1 MNIGGVTSK
10 IEKPVCTELFNQY
23 HIVCISELKT
33 TFPFGVP
40 GFVSIRSLELSG
52 EEHRGGV
59 AVLFR
64 SDLWH
69 EVQEVIRERDQI
81 WFKLY
86 STPGFRFC
94 SVYNAPSDSPYYDPR
109 ILSLVQSH
117 AKSSSD
123 NIVVLGDINARI
135 SDFSQ
140 LEVPNAGISYN
151 KNIDQGSNSNGK
163 SVIKVCLACDIKP
176 LNHLMYKSQSFEGN
190 LTYKKGGKWTS
201 QLDWCLVSAKALD
214 SVSSFSV
221 LQSAGLPT
229 DHAPIAVE
237 LKGFEPS
244 STEILARSAMLGA
257 SHTPP
262 TQLCRKA
269 IPFNIIDQSAFKSLL
284 PPPPQILFTSND
296 VNSLAASISDTLYQ
310 TASEAKL
317 PPPVPNHNGS
327 GCATSHQRWSQL
339 IKSGDSRAIWKSIDW
354 KGKFT
359 TSPDTKEAPNDQEFC
374 RHYDQL
380 MNPPVEE
387 PQYTPAQP
395 LYIPIL
401 DDPIS
406 PNEVYECI
414 NNLDSSKAAGID
426 GVAPGVL
433 KLISAQWIILLTL
446 LFNCVFVGTYPVQWA
461 IAKVFNI
468 YKKGDRLD
476 PGNYRGISVMEALA
490 KLYDMILSKRLQLW
504 YSPTPEQAGAQK
516 GRGCEEQILV
526 IRLLISIARK
536 CRLPLYIGVV
546 DYQKAY
552 DKVRRRVLLDRLYK
566 KGCGTTFLLAISASL
581 LGCMGLIGSQYFET
595 STGVRQ
601 GAATS
606 CPLFVFFL
614 DATVDAINS
623 YGPDGWLGC
632 LHTLLLMDDTVIFAT
647 SRASLKAK
655 LLLLKHSADKLG
667 MEIHP
672 TKSRFMCT
680 DSSDKSP
687 FIIDGVVVSL
697 TDVYTYLG
705 SDISIDSL
713 PNQLKLHFKSKF
725 CNVLKFYT
733 FCYKNS
739 DAPFHV
745 KKTVWESAVK
755 SAIFYSSETWLCK
768 NLRAAESAYMS
779 TLKCMLGVRT
789 QTSNDA
795 VLLEIG
801 APTAKAYIKQKQLA
815 FLKKISARD
824 GFWDSYI
831 GKAITLAISHKTEM
845 GLLIQELLALPD
857 GHDFC
862 ALSLEEIKLRVTS
875 STKTRH
881 VTYAELNPELSV
893 SAIYTPSSL
902 VPEHLRIAYSRMRLS
917 SHHLKIE
924 SGRWARIPRENRSC
938 PCGDGIQT
946 ESHVLCDCKLT
957 DHLRRNLVLNPQS
970 PLEIQDNAV
979 AIAKLCFDCF
989 KLFSKEVS

>member
-1 MNIGGVTSK
+1 MNIDGVSSK
-10 IEKPVCTELFNQY
+10 IEKPVCTDLFNQF
-23 HIVCISELKT
+23 HVVCISELKT

-40 GFVSIRSLELSG
+40 GFVCIRSLELSG

-69 EVQEVIRERDQI
+69 EVQEVIREQDQI

-94 SVYNAPSDSPYYDPR
+94 AVYNAPSDSPYYDPR

-135 SDFSQ
+135 SDLSQ
-140 LEVPNAGISYN
+140 LDDPCSGISYH
-151 KNIDQGSNSNGK
+151 KNIDPGSNSNGK
-163 SVIKVCLACDIKP
+163 SVINVCLACDIKP
-176 LNHLMYKSQSFEGN
+176 LNHLQYKTQSFEGN

-201 QLDWCLVSAKALD
+201 QLDWCLVSSKALN

-221 LQSAGLPT
+221 LQSTDLPT
-229 DHAPIAVE
+229 DHAPITVE

-244 STEILARSAMLGA
+244 SLEILARSAMLGS

-262 TQLCRKA
+262 IQLCRKS
-269 IPFNIIDQSAFKSLL
+269 IPFNTIDQPSFKALL
-284 PPPPQILFTSND
+284 PQPPQHLFTCND
-296 VNSLAASISDTLYQ
+296 VNFLASSISDTLYQ

-317 PPPVPNHNGS
+317 PPHVPNRNDP
-327 GCATSHQRWSQL
+327 GCTTSHQRWTKL
-339 IKSGDSRAIWKSIDW
+339 IKSGDSKAIWKSIDW

-359 TSPDTKEAPNDQEFC
+359 TSPDTKETPNDQEFC

-380 MNPPVEE
+380 MNPPVAE
-387 PQYTPAQP
+387 PQYIPTHP
-395 LYIPIL
+395 LYIPVL

-406 PNEVYECI
+406 PNEVHECI
-414 NNLDSSKAAGID
+414 KNLNPSKAAGID
-426 GVAPGVL
+426 GVAPGVF
-433 KLISAQWIILLTL
+433 KLLSAQWIILLTV
-446 LFNCVFVGTYPVQWA
+446 LFNFVFTSTYPVQWA
-461 IAKVFNI
+461 IGKVVNI

-476 PGNYRGISVMEALA
+476 PGNYRGITIMEALA
-490 KLYDMILSKRLQLW
+490 KIYDMILSKRLQLW

-536 CRLPLYIGVV
+536 CKLPLYIGVV
-546 DYQKAY
+546 DYVKAY
-552 DKVRRRVLLDRLYK
+552 DKVRRWTLLDRLSK

-614 DATVDAINS
+614 DATVEAIKS

-647 SRASLKAK
+647 SRASLEAK
-655 LLLLKHSADKLG
+655 LLLLKRSADLLG

-680 DSSDKSP
+680 DKNDKSP
-687 FIIDGVVVSL
+687 FIIDGVVVSV
-697 TDVYTYLG
+697 TNAYTYLG
-705 SDISIDSL
+705 SDISMDSI
-713 PNQLKLHFKSKF
+713 PNQMKLHFKSKY
-725 CNVLKFYT
+725 CNVLKFYA

-745 KKTVWESAVK
+745 KRTVWDSAVK

-768 NLRAAESAYMS
+768 NLSAAESAYMA

-801 APTAKAYIKQKQLA
+801 APSAKAYIKQKQLT

-845 GLLIQELLALPD
+845 GLLIQDLLALPE

-862 ALSLEEIKLRVTS
+862 ALSLAEIKHRVTS
-875 STKTRH
+875 SDKTRH
-881 VTYAELNPELSV
+881 VTYAELNPDLSV
-893 SAIYTPSSL
+893 SVIYTPSSP
-902 VPEHLRIAYSRMRLS
+902 VPEYLRLAYSRMRLS

-924 SGRWARIPRENRSC
+924 TGRWARIPRESRSC
-938 PCGDGIQT
+938 PCGDGIQS
-946 ESHVLCDCKLT
+946 ELHVLCDCKLT
-957 DHLRRNLVLNPQS
+957 DHLRRNLVLNRQS
-970 PLEIQDNAV
+970 PLEIQDNA
-979 AIAKLCFDCF
+979 IDISKLCFECF
-989 KLFSKEVS
+989 KVFSK